1 MEKVVE
7 LDFLDLLYVKFSNL
21 NFIYE
26 VKKFQ
31 LFCGEKLQGKKSIEP
46 FSFYKIFLANVTFCI
61 EDSIFFNFQNILCA
75 NFFLCFQTF
84 CFCW

>member
-1 MEKVVE
+1 MEKVVD

-31 LFCGEKLQGKKSIEP
+31 LFCGEKRQGKKSSEP
-46 FSFYKIFLANVTFCI
+46 FSFYKIFFANVTFFI
-61 EDSIFFNFQNILCA
+61 EDSIFF
-75 NFFLCFQTF
+75 
-84 CFCW
+84 

>member
-7 LDFLDLLYVKFSNL
+7 LDFLDLLYVRFINL

-46 FSFYKIFLANVTFCI
+46 FSCYKVFLANVTFYV
-61 EDSIFFNFQNILCA
+61 EDGIFF
-75 NFFLCFQTF
+75 
-84 CFCW
+84 